1 MVENENESCKV
12 VLIGESTVG
21 KTSIITRFM
30 EQTFEHNL
38 PSTIGANY
46 SSTILNID
54 GKKAKFT
61 IWDTAG
67 QEKYR
72 ALTKLFYKDASA
84 AILVYDI
91 TKSKTFKEIQTY
103 WSKQIIENSPKNI
116 ITVIAANK
124 SDLYEDEQVDEGEA
138 RKFAKE
144 IGAMYKRTS
153 ALNSEG
159 IENLF
164 IGIGQEFFKTPPKP
178 QSSTKE
184 NNIVI
189 GQNNNQK
196 GNDNVKDKKKCC

>member
-1 MVENENESCKV
+1 MSEDNDNDSCKV
-12 VLIGESTVG
+12 VLLGESGVG

-46 SSTILNID
+46 SATILNID
-54 GKKAKFT
+54 GKQAKFT

-67 QEKYR
+67 QERYR

-91 TKSKTFKEIQTY
+91 TNQKSFKEIRDY
-103 WSKQIIENSPKNI
+103 WSKQIKDNSPQDI

-124 SDLYEDEQVDEGEA
+124 SDLYEEEQVDEA
-138 RKFAKE
+138 DSRKFAEE
-144 IGAMYKRTS
+144 IGALYKRTS

-159 IENLF
+159 IESLF
-164 IGIGQEFFKTPPKP
+164 IDIGQLHFKHSKP
-178 QSSTKE
+178 TKLHGDN
-184 NNIVI
+184 NNIKI
-189 GQNNNQK
+189 DGKSSQNQI
-196 GNDNVKDKKKCC
+196 KKKKLC